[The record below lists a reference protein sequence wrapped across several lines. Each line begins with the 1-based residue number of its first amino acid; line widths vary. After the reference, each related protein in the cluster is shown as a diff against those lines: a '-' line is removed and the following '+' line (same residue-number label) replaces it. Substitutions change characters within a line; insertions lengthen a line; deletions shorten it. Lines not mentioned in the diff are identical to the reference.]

1 MPFFRPH
8 WVTLLILV
16 PVKYSRSHA
25 CSRDPVL
32 RATGTFD
39 TPTMQVQRL
48 AHGTEAHSE
57 PQQHKHA
64 QRGPEW
70 PPSRRSELLRATHA
84 QHPARIATAAP
95 AISTTAASSRAAP
108 ASPTLES
115 ASDFAWR
122 ARPESLDDITSF
134 GRRDPRRRKLV
145 GRPAVWASSA
155 TGCTINRIAA
165 SSGKRGHAPATGD
178 HFAGRPFRQRPWG
191 PLPNVEID
199 ERHPGH
205 AVHVHS
211 LVRRTA

>member
-1 MPFFRPH
+1 MFYDQH

-95 AISTTAASSRAAP
+95 AISTTAVSSRAAP

-134 GRRDPRRRKLV
+134 GRSAERSTTTQARRAA
-145 GRPAVWASSA
+145 GRLGLECDRTHQSPASRQA
-155 TGCTINRIAA
+155 AA
-165 SSGKRGHAPATGD
+165 SGAMRPLRATTSRDDLLGSGHGARYPMC
-178 HFAGRPFRQRPWG
+178 
-191 PLPNVEID
+191 
-199 ERHPGH
+199 
-205 AVHVHS
+205 
-211 LVRRTA
+211 

>member
-1 MPFFRPH
+1 MALCSMFSFPH

-95 AISTTAASSRAAP
+95 AISTTAVSSRAAP

-155 TGCTINRIAA
+155 TGRTSRPHR
-165 SSGKRGHAPATGD
+165 GKQRQAGPCARY
-178 HFAGRPFRQRPWG
+178 GRPLRGTTF
-191 PLPNVEID
+191 
-199 ERHPGH
+199 
-205 AVHVHS
+205 
-211 LVRRTA
+211 